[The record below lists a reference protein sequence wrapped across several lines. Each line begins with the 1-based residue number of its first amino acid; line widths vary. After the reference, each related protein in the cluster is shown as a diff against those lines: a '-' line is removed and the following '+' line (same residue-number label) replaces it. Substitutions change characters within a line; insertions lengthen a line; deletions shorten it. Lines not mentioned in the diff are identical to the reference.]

1 MTAITGDL
9 FLSPIWGFSM
19 TVQLSIKTA
28 LDAYAPLTAPVYD
41 DVPQKS
47 AYPYVVIGDDVFT
60 DRSTDTGLGR
70 RVAVVV
76 HTWSEYR
83 GKKEIKEMQGAI
95 EDALERAILTIQ
107 GYNFVTIDL
116 ESAET
121 FVDSDGRRRHGVQT
135 FSCLIEK
142 L

>member
-1 MTAITGDL
+1 M
-9 FLSPIWGFSM
+9 GFS
-19 TVQLSIKTA
+19 TVTQTAIKTA
-28 LDAYAPLTAPVYD
+28 LDAAALSAPVYD
-41 DVPQKS
+41 DVPQGA
-47 AYPYVVIGDDVFT
+47 AYPYIVIGDDVAT
-60 DRSTDTGLGR
+60 DRSTDTVLGR

>member
-1 MTAITGDL
+1 M
-9 FLSPIWGFSM
+9 GFS
-19 TVQLSIKTA
+19 TATQTAIKTA
-28 LDAYAPLTAPVYD
+28 LDAATLSAPVYD
-41 DVPQKS
+41 DVPQGA
-47 AYPYVVIGDDVFT
+47 AYPYIVIGDDVAT